1 MYALLWTLM
10 SPLLI
15 PQASMAENN
24 LSLYTT
30 SSMGTPTLGSL
41 ANAMREDLN
50 GAMEHANSN
59 GSDSSPGRS
68 PMQAM

>member
-1 MYALLWTLM
+1 
-10 SPLLI
+10 
-15 PQASMAENN
+15 MAENSI
-24 LSLYTT
+24 SLYTT
-30 SSMGTPTLGSL
+30 ASMGNPTLGSL
-41 ANAMREDLN
+41 ANAMREELN

>member
-1 MYALLWTLM
+1 M
-10 SPLLI
+10 SCSLTR
-15 PQASMAENN
+15 QASMAEN
-24 LSLYTT
+24 SIPLYTT
-30 SSMGTPTLGSL
+30 ASMGNPTLGSL